1 MQRQDIINAVFHRVE
16 RPSTWGAAL
25 LFSASWLGIRA
36 LMGLPMQGFGLG
48 ETLIPLALLVGTL
61 LLGPVPWQWTSDGE
75 PMAPF
80 FRGVLQS
87 LLWNVGWMLVVL
99 TLFVG
104 FGVPTD
110 RPRPGPPPPRPRDL
124 ERPEPAGR
132 GERERPPHPPAP
144 PLGPYGVGLINLP
157 LVMLMGWFLADR
169 ERTESSERRLHRLAD
184 EARAASL
191 QAQMN
196 PHVLFNALS
205 GLSELVHEDPDAA
218 EEALVE
224 LSQMLRLLLHH
235 VSKPVMSL
243 REERDLIKSYLTVEK
258 IRLGN
263 LLTVTWVWPEWV
275 DGLEYPPLLLMP
287 LIENAIKHGVAQST
301 MGGQLRIEA
310 ERDAAYL
317 RIKVSNTG
325 YEQSKMAGHGMG
337 HRNLD
342 ERLHLL
348 DPKAKFQLT
357 REGQWTVA
365 ELWLPLPEGP

>member
-1 MQRQDIINAVFHRVE
+1 MQRPHIVNAVFHRME

-36 LMGLPMQGFGLG
+36 VMGLPMQGFALG
-48 ETLIPLALLVGTL
+48 ETLIPLALLLGTL
-61 LLGPVPWQWTSDGE
+61 LLGPVPWQWTGDGE

-80 FRGVLQS
+80 LRGLFQA

-99 TLFVG
+99 TFFVG
-104 FGVPTD
+104 LDVPA
-110 RPRPGPPPPRPRDL
+110 RERRGPPPPPRGQG
-124 ERPEPAGR
+124 PP
-132 GERERPPHPPAP
+132 ERPPHPPNP
-144 PLGPYGVGLINLP
+144 PPPMGPYGLGLVNLP

-224 LSQMLRLLLHH
+224 LSHMLRLLLHH
-235 VSKPVMSL
+235 VSKPLMSL

-263 LLTVTWVWPEWV
+263 LLTVTWAWPEWV
-275 DGLEYPPLLLMP
+275 DGLKYPPLLLMP

-310 ERDAAYL
+310 EKEGAYL
-317 RIKVSNTG
+317 RLKVSNTG

-337 HRNLD
+337 HRNLE
-342 ERLHLL
+342 ERLAIL
-348 DPKAKFQLT
+348 DPKAKFKLT

-365 ELWLPLPEGP
+365 ELWLPLPEPA